1 MASPSPLLAYR
12 AHRCSFH
19 SGRTDPYTRLGAVTV
34 FVGDH
39 ERSLH
44 FYRDQLGFAMAF
56 DTDMPSGGRWLA
68 VAPPDG
74 AAVLTLV
81 VPAPG
86 SEESRLIG
94 RSTHVTFLTEDV
106 VAKYE
111 EWRKQGVRFLAPP
124 RSDDGTVSA
133 CFEDPDGNVFTLL
146 CSGEMLREIEDQRRA
161 HAERE
166 KEARHAVQEMELA
179 RQVQSRLFPQGQP
192 ELRTLDI
199 AGVCAQARHVGGDYY
214 DFLDLGHDRLG
225 LVIGDVS
232 GKGTAAALLMAGL
245 QAHLHNQCATYWSR
259 PFTPFAVEQ
268 PERLLRSINHLFCQ
282 NAPEGSYA
290 TLFFAEYDDNERRLR
305 YGNCGHPSAV
315 LLRRNN
321 QFERL
326 DSTATVVGL
335 FKEWTCPVKDVEL
348 LPGDVLALYTDGATE
363 AFDHSGAEFGE
374 SRLMEALYRNRDM
387 CSRELVSAVISE
399 VRRFNPEE
407 QHDDI
412 TLAVCKCRG

>member
-12 AHRCSFH
+12 AHRCSF
-19 SGRTDPYTRLGAVTV
+19 SSDRQDPYTRLGTVSV
-34 FVGDH
+34 FVRDH
-39 ERSLH
+39 ESSLH
-44 FYRDQLGFAMAF
+44 FYLEQLGFGLAF
-56 DTDMPSGGRWLA
+56 DYETASGRCVA

-74 AAVLTLV
+74 TAVVALI
-81 VPAPG
+81 VPSPG
-86 SEESRLIG
+86 SDECSLIG
-94 RSTHVTFLTEDV
+94 RTTQISFLTEDV
-106 VAKYE
+106 TAKYE
-111 EWRKQGVRFLAPP
+111 EWSERGVHFLDTPQEQA
-124 RSDDGTVSA
+124 SGGVSVR
-133 CFEDPDGNVFTLL
+133 FEDPDGNLFTLL
-146 CSGEMLREIEDQRRA
+146 SFDEMLRELEDQRRA

-166 KEARHAVQEMELA
+166 KAQRHAAQEMELA
-179 RQVQSRLFPQGQP
+179 RQVQARLFPQTQP
-192 ELRTLDI
+192 ALRTLDL

-214 DFLDLGHDRLG
+214 DFLDLGRDRLG

-290 TLFFAEYDDNERRLR
+290 TLFFAEYDDKERRLR
-305 YGNCGHPSAV
+305 YGNCGHPSGV
-315 LLRRNN
+315 LLHEDGE
-321 QFERL
+321 FELL

-335 FKEWTCPVKDVEL
+335 FKEWTCPVKEL
-348 LPGDVLALYTDGATE
+348 ELHSGDVLALYTDGATE
-363 AFDHSGAEFGE
+363 AFDRSGAEFGE
-374 SRLMEALYRNRDM
+374 SRLIEALHRNREM
-387 CSRELVSAVISE
+387 PSRDLVSAVISE

-412 TLAVCKCRG
+412 TLAVCKCTA